1 MTTTR
6 LLAAL
11 AMLTALS
18 TGATLLSPALVSD
31 QPLLLAGL
39 SPRVPFLALAAND
52 SPLPL
57 FLLVGLGRL
66 LLADPIH
73 YALGRRHGAHRIGHR
88 IGRVVSRL
96 GLAAVAIRPNG
107 PVLAA
112 AGAGRLHPA
121 GVVAADVAGTLAY
134 LLLLRAGVETFLG

>member
-1 MTTTR
+1 MTTAG

-11 AMLTALS
+11 ALLTALS
-18 TGATLLSPALVSD
+18 TGATLLSPALAAD

-39 SPRVPFLALAAND
+39 SPRVPFLALAAAD
-52 SPLPL
+52 TPLPL

-66 LLADPIH
+66 VLADPIH
-73 YALGRRHGAHRIGHR
+73 YVLGRRHGAHRVGPR
-88 IGRVVSRL
+88 IQRVVGRL

-112 AGAGRLHPA
+112 AGAGRLAPA
-121 GVVAADVAGTLAY
+121 GVVAADVTGTVAY
-134 LLLLRAGVETFLG
+134 LLLLRSGVQTFLG